1 MNLQTI
7 FRALAWTSI
16 IAIAVVTDGP
26 IGLRPATPLPPDVE
40 RFAALAGVG
49 LLFALAYPA
58 RRLLVLGTL
67 AMAIGALE
75 LGQFLAAGRHAGL
88 HDAGAKILGAMAGL
102 TAGYLFH
109 AMMQARDLR
118 ARAAPDESRLP

>member
-7 FRALAWTSI
+7 FRALAWASI
-16 IAIAVVTDGP
+16 LAIAVVTDGP

-49 LLFALAYPA
+49 LLFTLAYPA
-58 RRLLVLGTL
+58 RWLLVFGALTI
-67 AMAIGALE
+67 AIGVFE

-88 HDAGAKILGAMAGL
+88 HDAGAKMLGAMAGVA
-102 TAGYLFH
+102 AGRLFH
-109 AMMQARDLR
+109 AMTQGRNLR
-118 ARAAPDESRLP
+118 ARSAPDDSLLP